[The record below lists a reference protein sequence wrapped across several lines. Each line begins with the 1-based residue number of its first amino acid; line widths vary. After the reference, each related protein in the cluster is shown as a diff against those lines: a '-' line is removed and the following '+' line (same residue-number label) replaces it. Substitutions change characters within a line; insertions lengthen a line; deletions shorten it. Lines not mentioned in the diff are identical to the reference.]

1 MRDFL
6 IRPIRYQAV
15 AKYLSK
21 ILIILAALQ
30 LAPIAVSIIYQ
41 EFSLTVI
48 YLILTLF
55 IFTIGY
61 FGDKKLP
68 DFDLDIKEALVLASF
83 IYFILSLIMATVWTF
98 AGLPFLDA
106 LFEAMS
112 AATTTGLST
121 LPIESLSQT
130 MLFTRSFV
138 QWIGGLSIVVLTI
151 SVLIGPGTTA
161 YRLFTVSI
169 GETKVSPSA
178 IKATKIL
185 WRAYAII
192 TATCMLAFYL
202 SGMDLFQAG
211 CQAMATISTG
221 GFATEKESFA
231 AFSSAAI
238 IFCSLFMVIG
248 ATNLNMFHPLNKA
261 HLNIFKD
268 TQWRVLIICIA
279 VLMFIFFLGMIETC
293 SWKEAI
299 YKSFFQT
306 VSAQSTSGFSTMDF
320 AKAPAL
326 SKLSAIFSMSI
337 GGSIGSTAGGIKIYR
352 LVIFIKLLYI
362 LVIRIHQP
370 KEVITHLRV
379 NNIALS
385 REDIEAA
392 IVSITLF
399 FLTVLVSVTFFVGA
413 GYNFLDSLFEVVS
426 ATGTVGLSTGICSPD
441 LSEHL
446 KIILFFDMW
455 MGRLEIFPFLI
466 LIYPRTW
473 VKRRM

>member
-21 ILIILAALQ
+21 IFIILAVLQ
-30 LAPIAVSIIYQ
+30 LAPIVVSVIHR
-41 EFSLTVI
+41 EFTLTSI
-48 YLILTLF
+48 YLVTSLLIA
-55 IFTIGY
+55 IIGY
-61 FGDKKLP
+61 WGDKKLLEV
-68 DFDLDIKEALVLASF
+68 DLEIKEALVLASF
-83 IYFILSLIMATVWTF
+83 IYFVLSLIMATVWWF
-98 AGLPFLDA
+98 AGIPFLDA

-121 LPIESLSQT
+121 LPIEKLSRT

-161 YRLFTVSI
+161 YRLFAVSI

-192 TATCMLAFYL
+192 TVICMLAFYL
-202 SGMDLFQAG
+202 SGMDLFQAV

-221 GFATEKESFA
+221 GFATENTSFA
-231 AFSSAAI
+231 AFSSTAI
-238 IFCSLFMVIG
+238 VFCSIFMIAG
-248 ATNLNMFHPLNKA
+248 ATNLDMFHPLKKVP
-261 HLNIFKD
+261 LNIFRD
-268 TQWRVLIICIA
+268 VQWRVLLLCTVA
-279 VLMFIFFLGMIETC
+279 FTLVFFLGMIETYP
-293 SWKEAI
+293 WKEAL
-299 YKSFFQT
+299 YKSIFQT
-306 VSAQSTSGFSTMDF
+306 VSAQSTAGFSTIDF
-320 AKAPAL
+320 AQAPAL
-326 SKLSAIFSMSI
+326 SKLSAIISMSI

-352 LVIFIKLLYI
+352 LIIFIKLLHI
-362 LVIRIHQP
+362 LVTRIHQP
-370 KEVITHLRV
+370 KEVVTHLRV
-379 NNIALS
+379 KNIALS
-385 REDIEAA
+385 REEIEAA
-392 IVSITLF
+392 IVSISLF
-399 FLTVLVSVTFFVGA
+399 VLTVLVSVTFFVEA
-413 GYNFLDSLFEVVS
+413 GHNFLDSLFEVVS
-426 ATGTVGLSTGICSPD
+426 ATGTVGLSTGICSPG
-441 LSEHL
+441 LAAHL
-446 KIILFFDMW
+446 KMVLFFDMW

>member
-1 MRDFL
+1 M
-6 IRPIRYQAV
+6 

-21 ILIILAALQ
+21 ILIILAFLQ
-30 LAPIAVSIIYQ
+30 LAPITVSIIHR

-48 YLILTLF
+48 YLATSLF
-55 IFTIGY
+55 IITIGY

-68 DFDLDIKEALVLASF
+68 EVDLEIKEALVLASF
-83 IYFILSLIMATVWTF
+83 IYFILSLIMATVWWS

-121 LPIESLSQT
+121 LPMESLSRT

-161 YRLFTVSI
+161 YRLFSVSI

-192 TATCMLAFYL
+192 TVTCMLAFYL
-202 SGMDLFQAG
+202 SGMDLFQAI

-231 AFSSAAI
+231 AFSPAAI
-238 IFCSLFMVIG
+238 GFCSMFMILG
-248 ATNLNMFHPLNKA
+248 ATNLNLFHPLKKA
-261 HLNIFKD
+261 PLAIFKD
-268 TQWRVLIICIA
+268 LQWRVLLLCTL
-279 VLMFIFFLGMIETC
+279 VFMLIFFLDMVETY
-293 SWKEAI
+293 SWKEAL
-299 YKSFFQT
+299 YKSIFQT
-306 VSAQSTSGFSTMDF
+306 VSAQSTTGFSTMDF
-320 AKAPAL
+320 AQAPAL
-326 SKLSAIFSMSI
+326 SKLLAIFAMSI

-352 LVIFIKLLYI
+352 LVIFIKLLHTLI
-362 LVIRIHQP
+362 IRIHQP
-370 KEVITHLRV
+370 KEVVTQLRV
-379 NNIALS
+379 KSIALS
-385 REDIEAA
+385 REEIEAA
-392 IVSITLF
+392 IVSLTLF
-399 FLTVLVSVTFFVGA
+399 ALTVLISVTFFVA
-413 GYNFLDSLFEVVS
+413 SGYDFLDSLFEVVS
-426 ATGTVGLSTGICSPD
+426 ATGTVGLSTGLCSPD
-441 LSEHL
+441 LSEYL
-446 KIILFFDMW
+446 KIVLFFDMW

-473 VKRRM
+473 AKRRM